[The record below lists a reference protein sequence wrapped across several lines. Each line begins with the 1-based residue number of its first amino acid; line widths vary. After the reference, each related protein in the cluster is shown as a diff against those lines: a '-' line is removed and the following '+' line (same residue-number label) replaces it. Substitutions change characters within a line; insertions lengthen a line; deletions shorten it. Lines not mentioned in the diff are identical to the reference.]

1 MPRKLL
7 AQLADTGAPT
17 GEALTALSSMDARAL
32 HDFQLIWANTG
43 VARRC
48 EILLALQPLLEAN
61 ATLDFSA
68 VATAALADPDGDV
81 RAAAVP
87 LLFDDVDPKP
97 VILLLDLLQSDPHAP
112 CRAAAARELVEY
124 AALGATEDLPKHL
137 MARIEAG
144 VLRAHRT
151 DVDPNVKRTT
161 LEALGYCLL
170 PEVNELLLA
179 ASKTSD
185 AKLLASTLMAMGH
198 TCDGTRWSKLV
209 ERSLDHA
216 VDFVRTAAVHACG
229 ELQVQSAVPQILGL
243 AMDGEPDTV
252 SQAVWALGEIGNTD
266 ARAAL
271 YQLQGLAEEDEELS
285 AEIEEAIAT
294 LDLLSGD
301 IDFDLLGGTDDD
313 DPDEEDSPRRKAA

>member
-17 GEALTALSSMDARAL
+17 GEALTALSGMDARAL

-97 VILLLDLLQSDPHAP
+97 VILLLDLMQSDPHAP

-137 MARIEAG
+137 MAHIEAG
-144 VLRAHRT
+144 VLRAYRT
-151 DVDPNVKRTT
+151 DIDPTVKRTT

-185 AKLLASTLMAMGH
+185 AKLLASALMAMGH
-198 TCDGTRWSKLV
+198 TCDSARWSKLV

-229 ELQVQSAVPQILGL
+229 ELQVQSAVPQILGM